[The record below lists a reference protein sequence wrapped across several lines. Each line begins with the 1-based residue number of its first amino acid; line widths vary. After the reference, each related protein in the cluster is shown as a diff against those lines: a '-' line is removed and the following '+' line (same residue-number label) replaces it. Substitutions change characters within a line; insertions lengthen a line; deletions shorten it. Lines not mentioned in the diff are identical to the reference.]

1 MAHNL
6 LSEDDEGSVGD
17 HKGLGRKRKGRKGG
31 KHIRKTSSI
40 SGDSAMG
47 DAALPSGD
55 VSEENEEEEQVLST
69 LHPTPQTLT
78 TRHYTFNTQQDVK
91 DVKPEEQ
98 VLSAFNLN
106 VTVRHPKSKP

>member
-55 VSEENEEEEQVLST
+55 VSEENEEEGAKDEGAVSRSEEGTEEEEEEEEEEIVDPDSPRASRRNRCSQ
-69 LHPTPQTLT
+69 PYTP
-78 TRHYTFNTQQDVK
+78 RP
-91 DVKPEEQ
+91 KP
-98 VLSAFNLN
+98 
-106 VTVRHPKSKP
+106 